1 MAVWGVTIVPGKPV
15 TYVAPDQP
23 NSPKNIVYAD
33 QGDVVFWNNTTQQ
46 DQQISLLPGGIVT
59 PGHQSDA
66 FVVPSDATPNSTIA
80 YNSVQQ
86 PLATGNIIVTQKK

>member
-1 MAVWGVTIVPGKPV
+1 MAVWGVTIVPGNPV

-33 QGDVVFWNNTTQQ
+33 QGDVVFWNNTTEQ
-46 DQQISLLPGGIVT
+46 DQEISLLPGNVMT

-66 FVVPSDATPNSTIA
+66 FVVPSDATPDSPIP
-80 YNSVQQ
+80 YNSVNE
-86 PLATGNIIVTQKK
+86 PLATGQIIVTKKK